1 VDTLRRD
8 AARLEAEIDAIV
20 RQRPTT
26 RPMWGSG
33 DIGQDELGAKKRG
46 FA

>member
-1 VDTLRRD
+1 VDTLRTD
-8 AARLEAEIDAIV
+8 AGRLEVEIDAIV
-20 RQRPTT
+20 RQRSTT

-33 DIGQDELGAKKRG
+33 DIGEEELGAKKRD